1 MVCLFQ
7 QARFSVGQQQA
18 KLLYILCIY
27 IYKHIYYLQTIYKT
41 HFMQSDLP
49 KSAPEPHPQRCV
61 TCCWK
66 RWKAQSRLFLVW
78 GWEIDGDCFGHLL
91 LFKSVLLI
99 PCLVSDRSGRSV
111 SGQGGVTYAPAL
123 RMATAAPVTVA
134 SAVGARP
141 DLFSALDTGKRKLEW
156 LWMVS
161 ELM

>member
-18 KLLYILCIY
+18 KLLYIYVYTFINIY
-27 IYKHIYYLQTIYKT
+27 IIYKLFIKLT
-41 HFMQSDLP
+41 SCSQIS

-111 SGQGGVTYAPAL
+111 SGQGGVTYAPAP